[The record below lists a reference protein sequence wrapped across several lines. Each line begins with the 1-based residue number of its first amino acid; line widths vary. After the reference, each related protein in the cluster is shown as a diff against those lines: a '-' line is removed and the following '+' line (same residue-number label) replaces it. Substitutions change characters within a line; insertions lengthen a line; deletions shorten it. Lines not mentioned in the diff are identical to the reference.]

1 MGSTACQVN
10 KQLDSK
16 TKNTIQGLYNAFIEN
31 KNNNQRIQ
39 TAIDQF
45 EKLEEYE
52 IQTKCETLRDYI
64 KSLQNSKG
72 KWEDDENRRLYG
84 FINKLLKHKSIKSF
98 LQNYSFNGFLTVAE
112 LNNEKLKLDLE
123 STTQFIPVFKT
134 KGKLNDKIK
143 QKIKSELVRLA
154 IEDDV
159 KELIITDKNL
169 QNAIMTYFN
178 QQFKKLSVINGV
190 TETKPIFKFFN
201 GTVNI
206 SHYNDVMT
214 IVANYI
220 NNLNEQEIN
229 SLTDEQID
237 AITAFYILSNFD
249 SVLENLGGIIKV
261 DSEQSGKLIF
271 SKNKY
276 TRSDSIMPSQVFDS
290 VEKSQSKEDADN
302 FIDNVFEDWFFGI
315 KRSSGQIGIGPYNH
329 GKEDTYF
336 DVSTLHAISAGC
348 WRLIDSKKTV
358 SYTQDYTDY
367 NISILD
373 IFDSNSDLSNDKK
386 IEYFIKYVI
395 PELEL
400 NIETK
405 TALTKALNKNYLY
418 LNHTIEKLSLTH
430 DEYIL
435 INQRFNMCLSLIDF
449 INNHRINRI
458 TEIDEH
464 DNIISHSVDTEKRI
478 KLQVVNTIINKIRT
492 NLNDGI
498 EEYYDP
504 YFIID
509 DAGNLVEQFQ
519 NIYSQSFIDW
529 FYNAFGIDLEN
540 IFDIN
545 NLEEVDM
552 VETITGTVSY
562 LLSIMQDTKYQY
574 GEDRIEA
581 IRDLL
586 ENTGNDNFISFKEIS
601 ITGNNENKRKQLDQ
615 RRENIP
621 NFTIQAV
628 IQKYQE
634 NLNKLKDIKKVYR
647 SCFFTEFS
655 VKPVCKTLAWLQNK
669 QASGYDRSTHITK
682 LTRREMYENAVQYF
696 FQNMMQNKQ
705 VLFQP
710 FDASDKSRQFGYE
723 LNIEDVINHFDD
735 YKKEVGNKNKTIT
748 NYLEELAFKQYQ
760 SYYGYISDII
770 ITNAIKIAKAIKSIE
785 WKRFKGIQQKDFEDV
800 LAIKQDTP
808 LLKIF
813 QKINNLYI
821 KLDPSDFYIIVNKIQ
836 ETDKDFQFVNDR
848 DYTEVKIKLDNTE
861 GKVSKYQLNT
871 TLIDAILTGTNY
883 DRYKER
889 ILDPS
894 LEATKSQVTSA
905 GILLAKDK
913 STLIDLIQKTKGLEN
928 NDFVTLFGVTKDELI
943 NGNTKDKK
951 PGLKNYKGNELT
963 LKYTEIDPNIVEQ
976 FLNRIVELYFL
987 LDVNIKDASMITI
1000 AQSPLMHSCKNKVL
1014 FNEYIEVMLNEDI
1027 LNSEERKK
1035 MEELVHSEAEARYDT
1050 YTKRGNINVA
1060 TIVPY
1065 RTDTTD
1071 HPSQYLP
1078 KQVRF
1083 AVIKSLQRD
1092 MTNFQ
1097 GDENKGQAA
1106 HDGASL
1112 LSGPFALMQTWSCQ
1126 NGYNITGSRKNLGF
1140 GISVGRA
1147 VADKCAGYPMDN
1159 EWIRGNSSSFDVTGQ
1174 VTMHNKQLFL
1184 RTLDDCQ
1191 FSNLSD
1197 DTLKKRVEDFNKE
1210 KTAQE
1215 IIIFKDNKY
1224 YKIGNISVTNNGS
1237 LQIEQVNLYDE
1248 TDIIPV
1254 IVTNLVELWEA
1265 AGAEYSMEYTSDGQ
1279 MLLSEGSME
1288 LITKYM
1294 CYVEPDLKN
1303 KIIGEI
1309 SLSDTIKS
1317 GVTNINP
1324 EKAWSG
1330 EMRLNYSYMPLDNYG
1345 VQNDNSHEADESEL
1359 AQPSQVISGIA
1370 FNGVNV
1376 ARSSQLYEALSKLI
1390 DFNSLDIKFTDD
1402 ESKNKVLL
1410 RIAKQLL
1417 GSFKT
1422 SKQLSNAQAMLTK
1435 ILEETS
1441 KNGDIQVSFS
1451 TNEFFNKLASNLL
1464 SQLNRT
1470 SIKNQFP
1477 GTAAVLNPSNNIK
1490 MLYTYIDGKGQEQTI
1505 TSDDIIYLAQEELK
1519 IKEVDKRK
1527 PWVKDSFDTSE
1538 LISNFLKFQQ
1548 AKYEEIHKEG
1558 IEIADIHIGDNIKYK
1573 KPKGKK
1579 WIELFVKGPEELVK
1593 INNLLQEGN
1602 IVIRDLTKPRDL
1614 RPQHIIYEED
1624 GQRKNFWLA
1633 DEVQTL
1639 ITARIEYENDKNNIY
1654 KKANYKQALVNYR
1667 KFLTVLSEAQKGTVE
1682 YNGKKISNVINEC
1695 GEQIVPKVHRTVLG
1709 IGHKTLY
1716 QARTS
1721 NDLYLREDSLL
1732 YSLLYTFGGEDQEL
1746 PRLIDT
1752 LIKQE
1757 GKNVNYFLLHSND
1770 YNIYVT
1776 SSEIGSENTRIFP
1789 QYDEN
1794 GDLYFY
1800 DNQNKKLFRALNENS
1815 YLCIDG
1821 DTYVV
1826 NINSKN
1832 IGQSYRNYIKMFP
1845 GYDLFYTANL
1855 SSELSSLQN
1864 AYKKRSLF
1872 TYKDENTGKDIKMSM
1887 DISTIIDPS
1896 IDYKIREAA
1905 LDAYAEIRR
1914 QELKS
1919 SFEVSLDSVSLRIPS
1934 QSYQSFM
1941 AMKTVAF
1948 IDRNTNDCY
1957 TNIWQIW
1964 FQGSDFDIDKN
1975 YTLMYGM
1982 AQNGIIDAWSPLF
1995 DYTSSKTLK
2004 ESMRDIPLPDP
2015 TKSLIKRIDKEGNII
2030 LKEQADGT
2038 DLSEDFIRLVQ
2049 SIINSTEENREYA
2062 IKQNII
2068 KFLPILKNAINPYL
2082 SEKIFNKKNYS
2093 LKDSPYSKDE
2103 NFKNLIDTVLSLID
2117 SHNNFQYSKTALKNK
2132 IISIIYDAATDMAN
2146 LEHSTQPMSAQPFK
2160 DALNKLKKIKKD
2172 DTRTEMYSAFRQ
2184 YDMILKNAVG
2194 KTCVGIFANGIKVN
2208 STLQQ
2213 YYNEESLKGREHS
2226 IEKINAI
2233 DFEDGNKGLL
2243 FKIELNTDEI
2253 EQFVNAGFNNLTLTQ
2268 EGEGKNAKYYIQ
2280 IKKQNI
2286 KALSN
2291 LELTKETI
2299 ARLFGIDISDK
2310 RVQEYYDQIKGEENV
2325 ADALSILISL
2335 ATDNAKE
2342 LFLEQINCNPDT
2354 AKGLIALFSLG
2365 FTIEESLAIYY
2376 FKMKEVVEATDVNRK
2391 YNSSVSVTKVI
2402 EGKAKGGD
2410 PTWISLQR
2418 VFKLADEMTSLA
2430 QIFSI
2435 NRGIEATYIKALNM
2449 IERIKRVKIASQKK
2463 NTNLKAKIKE
2473 ILNDPIIEDRL
2484 IDNFLNNDFNL
2495 SYFLYD
2501 ITYQKIA
2508 CAFSEATN
2516 IINIFDVLLRS
2527 SQYMNLLSKFNET
2540 IQSLNKLTAISSYIV
2555 HKPIDYKIIEKGLPI
2570 KNNEDE
2576 TPNLELV
2583 NQAQREKDIEIQ
2595 FKDKQKMWHH
2605 YVISEFLKDRK
2616 DINFEISI
2624 LKKSANNMNLSGLA
2638 SRLSSY
2644 PDFVHITLDND
2655 WGVRMFKEMA
2665 DDYIAKILMQRFKDN
2680 SFVKALQKR
2689 SYNGIESYNIVIP
2702 EIDII
2707 SFRRDAVINDM
2718 AHGFNNIARIGS
2730 GFRLANGREMTVGE
2744 LLFFYD
2750 LITSKR
2756 QLGTMLA
2763 VMDIDSVC
2771 TIKYDTLLQK
2781 KYKELDDLYSDGA
2794 IELLNVNSEA
2804 QKERIE
2810 KRDKIYQDLDCRLK
2824 SVINKGKQ
2832 VLIGSE
2838 SNGETISVNPRYS
2851 YIWTFKKFNN
2861 FQESEIRETVEHIS
2875 NILNN
2880 NYPNLELINNG
2891 ECKKFNIVWDVL

>member
-10 KQLDSK
+10 KQLDLK
-16 TKNTIQGLYNAFIEN
+16 TENTIQGLYNAFIEN

-72 KWEDDENRRLYG
+72 KWEDDENRKLYG

-206 SHYNDVMT
+206 SHYNEVMT

-249 SVLENLGGIIKV
+249 SVLESLGGIIKV
-261 DSEQSGKLIF
+261 NREQFGKLIF

-315 KRSSGQIGIGPYNH
+315 KRSSEQIGISPYNH

-336 DVSTLHAISAGC
+336 DESTLHAISAGC
-348 WRLIDSKKTV
+348 WRLIDSNTVITYKKGLAHG
-358 SYTQDYTDY
+358 SI
-367 NISILD
+367 NILD
-373 IFDSNSDLSNDKK
+373 IFDSNSKLSNDKRIK
-386 IEYFIKYVI
+386 YFIDYVI

-405 TALTKALNKNYLY
+405 AALTKALNKNYQY
-418 LNHTIEKLSLTH
+418 LNHTIEILSLTH

-509 DAGNLVEQFQ
+509 DAGNSVEQFQ
-519 NIYSQSFIDW
+519 NIYSQSFINW
-529 FYNAFGIDLEN
+529 FYNAFGIDLQN

-545 NLEEVDM
+545 NLEKVDM

-628 IQKYQE
+628 IQKHQE
-634 NLNKLKDIKKVYR
+634 NLNKLKDVKEVQR
-647 SCFFTEFS
+647 SCFFTKFQA
-655 VKPVCKTLAWLQNK
+655 KPVCKTLAWLQNK

-682 LTRREMYENAVQYF
+682 LTRREMYENAIQYF

-723 LNIEDVINHFDD
+723 LNIEDVINHFNN
-735 YKKEVGNKNKTIT
+735 YKKEAGNENKTIT

-770 ITNAIKIAKAIKSIE
+770 RTNAIKIAKAITELGYNKFNSIE
-785 WKRFKGIQQKDFEDV
+785 EQDV
-800 LAIKQDTP
+800 NNVISIKQNTP
-808 LLKIF
+808 LLEIF

-821 KLDPSDFYIIVNKIQ
+821 KLDPSDFYTIINKIQ

-871 TLIDAILTGTNY
+871 ALIDAILTSTEY
-883 DRYKER
+883 KRYKER

-894 LEATKSQVTSA
+894 LEATKSQVASA

-913 STLIDLIQKTKGLEN
+913 STLIDLIQRTKGLEN
-928 NDFVTLFGVTKDELI
+928 DDFVTLFGVTKDELI
-943 NGNTKDKK
+943 
-951 PGLKNYKGNELT
+951 PGLKKYNKLT
-963 LKYTEIDPNIVEQ
+963 LKYTENSTDIIGN
-976 FLNRIVELYFL
+976 FFNRIIELYFL
-987 LDVNIKDASMITI
+987 LDINIKDASMITI

-1014 FNEYIEVMLNEDI
+1014 FNEYIEVMPNEDI
-1027 LNSEERKK
+1027 LNSENRKK
-1035 MEELVHSEAEARYDT
+1035 MEERVHREAEARYDT
-1050 YTKRGNINVA
+1050 STKRGNINVA

-1140 GISVGRA
+1140 GISIGRA

-1159 EWIRGNSSSFDVTGQ
+1159 EWIRGNSSNFDVTGQ

-1197 DTLKKRVEDFNKE
+1197 DTLKKRVEDFNRE
-1210 KTAQE
+1210 KTDQE
-1215 IIIFKDNKY
+1215 IIILKDNKY
-1224 YKIGNISVTNNGS
+1224 YKVGNISVADDGS
-1237 LQIEQVNLYDE
+1237 LQIEQVNLYDK
-1248 TDIIPV
+1248 TDIITV
-1254 IVTNLVELWEA
+1254 TATNLAKLWEA

-1317 GVTNINP
+1317 GVTNVNP
-1324 EKAWSG
+1324 EEAWSG

-1370 FNGVNV
+1370 FNGVNI

-1422 SKQLSNAQAMLTK
+1422 SKQLSNAQAMLAK

-1441 KNGDIQVSFS
+1441 ENGDIQVSFS

-1464 SQLNRT
+1464 SQLNKT

-1490 MLYTYIDGKGQEQTI
+1490 MLYTYIDGNGQEQTI

-1527 PWVKDSFDTSE
+1527 SWVKDSFDTSE

-1548 AKYEEIHKEG
+1548 AKYEETHKEG

-1573 KPKGKK
+1573 KPRSKK
-1579 WIELFVKGPEELVK
+1579 WTELFVKGPEELVK

-1602 IVIRDLTKPRDL
+1602 IIIRDLTKPRDL

-1639 ITARIEYENDKNNIY
+1639 ITARREYENDKNNVY
-1654 KKANYKQALVNYR
+1654 KRANYKQALANYR

-1721 NDLYLREDSLL
+1721 NDLYLQETNLL
-1732 YSLLYTFGGEDQEL
+1732 YDLLDTFNEQEDQQ
-1746 PRLIDT
+1746 PPSIIKGLIDAQQQN
-1752 LIKQE
+1752 L
-1757 GKNVNYFLLHSND
+1757 NYFLLHSND

-1776 SSEIGSENTRIFP
+1776 SSDIGSENTRIFP

-1821 DTYVV
+1821 DAYIV
-1826 NINSKN
+1826 NINYKN

-1864 AYKKRSLF
+1864 AYKKRSIF
-1872 TYKDENTGKDIKMSM
+1872 TYNGEKMSM

-2038 DLSEDFIRLVQ
+2038 NLYEDFIKLVQ
-2049 SIINSTEENREYA
+2049 SIIDSTEENGEYA

-2082 SEKIFNKKNYS
+2082 SDSIFKEDNYNLEGS
-2093 LKDSPYSKDE
+2093 SYSKDE
-2103 NFKNLIDTVLSLID
+2103 DFKNLINTVLSLID

-2243 FKIELNTDEI
+2243 FKIELNSNEA
-2253 EQFVNAGFNNLTLTQ
+2253 EQFENAGFNNLTLTQ
-2268 EGEGKNAKYYIQ
+2268 EGEGENTKYYIE

-2402 EGKAKGGD
+2402 EEKAKGGD
-2410 PTWISLQR
+2410 PTWVSLQQ

-2435 NRGIEATYIKALNM
+2435 NRGVEATYIKALNM

-2473 ILNDPIIEDRL
+2473 ILNDPNIEDRL
-2484 IDNFLNNDFNL
+2484 IDGFLNNDFNL

-2527 SQYMNLLSKFNET
+2527 SQYMTLLSKFNET

-2570 KNNEDE
+2570 NNNEDG

-2616 DINFEISI
+2616 DINFEMSI

-2655 WGVRMFKEMA
+2655 WGVRMFKEMV

-2702 EIDII
+2702 EIDIM

-2718 AHGFNNIARIGS
+2718 AHGFNDIARIGS

-2794 IELLNVNSEA
+2794 IELLNGNSKA
-2804 QKERIE
+2804 QQERIE

-2824 SVINKGKQ
+2824 SVINKGKRI
-2832 VLIGSE
+2832 LIGSE
-2838 SNGETISVNPRYS
+2838 SNGETISVNPRDS

-2875 NILNN
+2875 NMLNN